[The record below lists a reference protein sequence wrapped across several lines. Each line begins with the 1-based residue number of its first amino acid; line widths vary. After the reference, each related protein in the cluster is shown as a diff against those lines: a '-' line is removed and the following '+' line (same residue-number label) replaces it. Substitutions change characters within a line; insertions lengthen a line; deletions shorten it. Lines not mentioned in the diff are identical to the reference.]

1 LRDAVGLREGE
12 QVVVGGA
19 AGVHG
24 AGFEQRTDLVQRRRV
39 IAVVLAVDGHVP
51 GGRRVEAEDQAH
63 RRRLAGA
70 VRPEEAGHDAG
81 LDGEGEVVDGTLVPV
96 VLRQVACL
104 DHRSTVPLARAPIHE
119 CFLNM
124 RATLICLLCA
134 GLLAGSAERARPAAE
149 PTLAQLVGQKL
160 VVSMTGRTPSASLLA
175 RARRGDIGGVLVHRF
190 NFSSSAQLRAITVA
204 LQRAAASGGRPPLLI
219 AVDQEGGSVKT
230 IPWLPPARSP
240 GRVRST
246 ADARSDGR
254 STGAA
259 LLDLGVNTDFAPVA
273 DVPVSTGSEVYR
285 QGRTWSFN
293 AKTTAR
299 LAGAFALG
307 LGDAHAL
314 ATMKHFPGLGLATA
328 DTDHAVVRITAPA
341 ARLEPG
347 LVPYRGTHVPLVML
361 SNAIYNAYDRIN
373 AAGWSRAIAT
383 KLLRRELGFQGVT
396 ITDSLDGAANA
407 RRIAP
412 NGLAIA
418 AANAG
423 TDLILL
429 TG

>member
-1 LRDAVGLREGE
+1 
-12 QVVVGGA
+12 
-19 AGVHG
+19 
-24 AGFEQRTDLVQRRRV
+24 
-39 IAVVLAVDGHVP
+39 
-51 GGRRVEAEDQAH
+51 
-63 RRRLAGA
+63 
-70 VRPEEAGHDAG
+70 
-81 LDGEGEVVDGTLVPV
+81 
-96 VLRQVACL
+96 
-104 DHRSTVPLARAPIHE
+104 
-119 CFLNM
+119 M

-204 LQRAAASGGRPPLLI
+204 LQRAAAGGGRPPLLI

-273 DVPVSTGSEVYR
+273 DVPGSTGSEVYR
-285 QGRTWSFN
+285 QGRTWSFD

-341 ARLEPG
+341 ARLEAG

-383 KLLRRELGFQGVT
+383 KLLRRDLGFQGVT

-429 TG
+429 TGGEVASRNVFTTLLQAAQRGRVHRSSLLASYQRILALKAGLR